1 MNRNLKVQSW
11 LTSEMEKDKN
21 DLKNEKE
28 KFINEIKS
36 LKKEEMFKKTEQ
48 KKLTFWE
55 RLKKVLF

>member
-1 MNRNLKVQSW
+1 
-11 LTSEMEKDKN
+11 MEKDKN

-48 KKLTFWE
+48 KKLTLWE

>member
-1 MNRNLKVQSW
+1 
-11 LTSEMEKDKN
+11 MEKDKN